1 MALNGSLAPFIEE
14 GTIYLTNMENVKY
27 LKKCS
32 LSQQLVLETKTQQHS
47 DKNKTREKKTNQEMK
62 NKKKKKSNN
71 KKQKDKNIVVTDDVS
86 RCYTDPNASETECKA
101 SFKIC
106 LRGISIQHF
115 SIWKLIL
122 ILTLS
127 LLITSF
133 FCTI

>member
-1 MALNGSLAPFIEE
+1 MALNGSLALFIEE

-47 DKNKTREKKTNQEMK
+47 DKNKTREKNEARNEKQ
-62 NKKKKKSNN
+62 NKKKATTKSKKNE
-71 KKQKDKNIVVTDDVS
+71 NIIVTDDVS
-86 RCYTDPNASETECKA
+86 CCYTDPNASETECKA

-115 SIWKLIL
+115 SIWRLIL
-122 ILTLS
+122 IFTLS